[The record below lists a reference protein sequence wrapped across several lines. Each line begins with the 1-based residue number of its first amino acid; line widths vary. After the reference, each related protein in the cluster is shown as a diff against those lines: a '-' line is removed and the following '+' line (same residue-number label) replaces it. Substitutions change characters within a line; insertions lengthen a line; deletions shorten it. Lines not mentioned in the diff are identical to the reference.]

1 MKYPDPP
8 VSPCCDIEQ
17 GCVFSK
23 ALLARTAT
31 CELARRLCADDHE
44 VLACSSPAARE
55 RCGSLATLL
64 HERARA
70 ALRLP
75 PPGKPLIHVHALR
88 LQCSGLAALQQVVV
102 APDADVHRLV
112 TGAQQ
117 QHGSLAALPWEP
129 LVAAAAI
136 WQPRRRPR
144 PGAGASPGE

>member
-1 MKYPDPP
+1 MKYPDLP
-8 VSPCCDIEQ
+8 VSPCCDIAQ

-31 CELARRLCADDHE
+31 CELSRRLHADEHE

-55 RCGSLATLL
+55 RCGSLAALL

-102 APDADVHRLV
+102 TPDADVHRMV
-112 TGAQQ
+112 SGAQQ
-117 QHGSLAALPWEP
+117 QHGSLAGLPWEP
-129 LVAAAAI
+129 LVAAAAL
-136 WQPRRRPR
+136 WQPRRRSRSDAADPS
-144 PGAGASPGE
+144 AD

>member
-31 CELARRLCADDHE
+31 CDLARRLCTDSHE
-44 VLACSSPAARE
+44 ALACSSPAARE
-55 RCGSLATLL
+55 RCGSLAALL
-64 HERARA
+64 HERART

-102 APDADVHRLV
+102 AADGDVHRMV
-112 TGAQQ
+112 AGAQQ
-117 QHGSLAALPWEP
+117 QHGSLAQLPWEP
-129 LVAAAAI
+129 LVAAAAN
-136 WQPRRRPR
+136 WQPRRRVRTAEAP
-144 PGAGASPGE
+144 PAD

>member
-23 ALLARTAT
+23 ALLARAAT
-31 CELARRLCADDHE
+31 CELSRRLCNGEHD
-44 VLACSSPAARE
+44 VLACSSPEARE

-64 HERARA
+64 HERARV

-88 LQCSGLAALQQVVV
+88 LQCSGLAGLQQVVV
-102 APDADVHRLV
+102 AADADVHRMV
-112 TGAQQ
+112 SGAQE
-117 QHGSLAALPWEP
+117 QHGSLAGLPWGP

-136 WQPRRRPR
+136 WQPRRRARSEAAP
-144 PGAGASPGE
+144 STD

>member
-31 CELARRLCADDHE
+31 CELSRRVCADEHQ
-44 VLACSSPAARE
+44 VLACSSPPARE
-55 RCGSLATLL
+55 RCGALAALL

-102 APDADVHRLV
+102 APDADVHRMV
-112 TGAQQ
+112 SGAQE
-117 QHGSLAALPWEP
+117 QHGSLAQLPWEP

-136 WQPRRRPR
+136 WQPRRRSR
-144 PGAGASPGE
+144 RSPGAASGD

>member
-1 MKYPDPP
+1 MKYPDLPA
-8 VSPCCDIEQ
+8 SPCCDIEQ

-31 CELARRLCADDHE
+31 CELSRRLCADQHE

-64 HERARA
+64 HERARS

-102 APDADVHRLV
+102 APDADVHRMV
-112 TGAQQ
+112 SGAQQ
-117 QHGSLAALPWEP
+117 RHGSLAELPWEP
-129 LVAAAAI
+129 LVAAAAL

-144 PGAGASPGE
+144 PEAGPSPAD

>member
-1 MKYPDPP
+1 MKHPDPP

-23 ALLARTAT
+23 ALLARAAS
-31 CELARRLCADDHE
+31 CELSRRLCTDEHE

-55 RCGSLATLL
+55 GCGTLATLL
-64 HERARA
+64 HERART

-88 LQCSGLAALQQVVV
+88 LQCSGLAALQQLVV
-102 APDADVHRLV
+102 APAADVHRMV

-117 QHGSLAALPWEP
+117 LHGSLAALPWEP
-129 LVAAAAI
+129 LVAAAAS
-136 WQPRRRPR
+136 WQPRRRGR
-144 PGAGASPGE
+144 SEAGPFAE

>member
-31 CELARRLCADDHE
+31 CELARRLCADEHE

-102 APDADVHRLV
+102 APDADVHRMV
-112 TGAQQ
+112 SGAQQ
-117 QHGSLAALPWEP
+117 QHGSLAELPWEP
-129 LVAAAAI
+129 LVAAAAT
-136 WQPRRRPR
+136 WQPRRRLR
-144 PGAGASPGE
+144 SGAGPASGT

>member
-1 MKYPDPP
+1 VTYPDPP

-31 CELARRLCADDHE
+31 CELARRLCADEHE

-55 RCGSLATLL
+55 RCGSLAALL

-75 PPGKPLIHVHALR
+75 PPGRPLIHVHALR

-102 APDADVHRLV
+102 APDADVNRMV
-112 TGAQQ
+112 SGAQQ
-117 QHGSLAALPWEP
+117 RHGSLAQLPWEP
-129 LVAAAAI
+129 LVAAAAT
-136 WQPRRRPR
+136 WQPGRRARR
-144 PGAGASPGE
+144 QPGTTSGE